1 MKQQILNRLEMV
13 QKRIRRMIAMV
24 ESNKSA
30 PKIIP
35 KIDSAQEELRNIER
49 LILKCHIL
57 TVLAQTGLRKNKQQN
72 LLKLC
77 GF

>member
-1 MKQQILNRLEMV
+1 
-13 QKRIRRMIAMV
+13 MITMV

-35 KIDSAQEELRNIER
+35 KIDSAQEELRHIER
-49 LILKCHIL
+49 LILKSRIRA
-57 TVLAQTGLRKNKQQN
+57 VLERTGLRKNKQERII
-72 LLKLC
+72 KLC

>member
-1 MKQQILNRLEMV
+1 
-13 QKRIRRMIAMV
+13 MITMV

-35 KIDSAQEELRNIER
+35 KIDSVQEGLRHIER
-49 LILKCHIL
+49 LILKSHICA
-57 TVLAQTGLRKNKQQN
+57 VLEQTGLRKNKQESI
-72 LLKLC
+72 LKLC